1 LSHSIKIYINELQGE
16 RQINSPISEQ
26 ERTIMHQTEIDK
38 KNKDEVRYA
47 ATIGI
52 LQSNSHI
59 EMAPGDVGNAR
70 TFKFPVV
77 YRIVDELTSDRLIVQ
92 ADPTLEGPLIRE
104 ARALE
109 ELGVAAITGD
119 CGHLIQFQNEVAT
132 AVNIPVFLSSWMQVP
147 YISRIIPSHQR
158 IGVLMA
164 NSRHLRRAFLKRAG
178 IDESIPMAVAGM
190 EDQPAFRSAIIEESG
205 ELDSAKVEKEIVTV
219 AQKLKQE
226 YPDIGAI
233 FLECSDMPPYAAAI
247 QDVLHLPVFDFV
259 TMINF
264 VHATLTRARFDA
276 AE

>member
-1 LSHSIKIYINELQGE
+1 M
-16 RQINSPISEQ
+16 SEE
-26 ERTIMHQTEIDK
+26 ERTLMHQTEIDK
-38 KNKDEVRYA
+38 KNKDELPHT

-77 YRIVDELTSDRLIVQ
+77 YRIVDELTSDRLIVH
-92 ADPTLEGPLIRE
+92 ADPALEGPIIRE

-109 ELGVAAITGD
+109 ELGVSAITGD
-119 CGHLIQFQNEVAT
+119 CGHLIQFQKEVAA

-147 YISRIIPSHQR
+147 FIYRIIPPYQK

-164 NSRHLRRAFLKRAG
+164 NSRYLRRAFLKKAG
-178 IDESIPMAVAGM
+178 IDETIPMAVAGM
-190 EDQPAFRSAIIEESG
+190 ENQPAFRTAIIEESG
-205 ELDSAKVEKEIVTV
+205 DLDSAKVEQEIVTV
-219 AQKLKQE
+219 AQKLKHE

-247 QDVLHLPVFDFV
+247 QDALHLPVFDFV

-264 VHATLTRARFDA
+264 VHATLTRASFEGD
-276 AE
+276 E